1 LLIKK
6 TFIICFGIFYC
17 ASKIFAQQDNFADEE
32 LWYLRKEAWIV
43 AAIVFSLLLLA
54 FYLKFKPKKAKKEKP
69 GPHRTSQSPAVQSQS
84 ASEDFNNK
92 ST

>member
-1 LLIKK
+1 M
-6 TFIICFGIFYC
+6 GIF
-17 ASKIFAQQDNFADEE
+17 AWAENAIAQQNTFKDEE
-32 LWYLRKEAWIV
+32 LWYLERQTWMVV
-43 AAIVFSLLLLA
+43 ALVGFLVLLA

-84 ASEDFNNK
+84 ASEEFNNK

>member
-1 LLIKK
+1 M
-6 TFIICFGIFYC
+6 GIF
-17 ASKIFAQQDNFADEE
+17 AWAENAIAQQNTFKDEE
-32 LWYLRKEAWIV
+32 LWYLERQTWMVV
-43 AAIVFSLLLLA
+43 ALVGFLVLLA